1 MFSDQYR
8 KVRLIGKG
16 AFGEAWKVDSRRRGG
31 VFIMKEIS
39 VRGMSERDLQMGRN
53 EIEILRNCHD
63 DNIVG
68 YVDDFYEHGKFL
80 IVMEFCEGG
89 DLAGFIQRQRRHL
102 PEDHVMNWLGQMVSG
117 LHYIHNQNILHRD
130 LKPANIF
137 LSSDQQLKIGDFGIS
152 KSLDQTRQMA
162 QTYCGTPVYMA
173 PEVCS
178 LKMGRGQTILALQ
191 MKANLYL

>member
-16 AFGEAWKVDSRRRGG
+16 AFGEAWKVESRRRGG

-39 VRGMSERDLQMGRN
+39 VRGMSERDLQMGKN
-53 EIEILRNCHD
+53 EIEILRNCHN

-68 YVDDFYEHGKFL
+68 YVDDFYEQGKFL

-102 PEDHVMNWLGQMVSG
+102 PEDHVRNWLGQMVSG
-117 LHYIHNQNILHRD
+117 LHYIHDQNILHRD

-137 LSSDQQLKIGDFGIS
+137 LTSDQQLKIGDFGIS

-173 PEVCS
+173 PEV
-178 LKMGRGQTILALQ
+178 LLQ
-191 MKANLYL
+191 YKFMLLTVDKYKPKI